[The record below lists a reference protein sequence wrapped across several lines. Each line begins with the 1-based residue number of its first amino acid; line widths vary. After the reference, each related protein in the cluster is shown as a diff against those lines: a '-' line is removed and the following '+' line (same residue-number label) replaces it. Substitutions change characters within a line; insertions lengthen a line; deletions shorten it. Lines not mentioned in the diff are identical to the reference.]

1 MSVISRIVPY
11 ATKALGYGKRIVKA
25 APDAIFGTGAEVAGA
40 AMRSAKGGAVTRAKA
55 GFKAL
60 EGMQKAGSF
69 WTRATANLGLIK
81 SMPLKYIR
89 AAKITGK
96 GFFGQAAAG
105 VKGLFKGLGKNM
117 PFIAAASTLLFEL
130 PNIWT
135 ATKEQG
141 IGQGVKEI
149 GKAGAR
155 LAGGAAGAAIGS
167 AICPGIG
174 TMIGWIAGDWLTG
187 KVVGKS
193 YSEQKAEA
201 EEALAQAQEQ
211 AQTMQPQGQ
220 VPFQGNPYNNPYNNP
235 YGMTNPMFDY
245 NLNYADPY
253 ANDIMMQNI
262 NFNQLA

>member
-1 MSVISRIVPY
+1 MSVISKIVPY
-11 ATKALGYGKRIVKA
+11 ATKALGYGKRVVKA
-25 APDAIFGTGAEVAGA
+25 APDAIFGTGAEVAGS
-40 AMRSAKGGAVTRAKA
+40 AMRATKGGAVTRAKA

-60 EGMQKAGSF
+60 EGMQKSGSF
-69 WTRATANLGLIK
+69 WTRATGNLGLIK
-81 SMPLKYIR
+81 SMPLN
-89 AAKITGK
+89 AAKAAKAAGK
-96 GFFGQAAAG
+96 GFFGQATAG

-117 PFIAAASTLLFEL
+117 PFLAAASTVLFEL

-135 ATKEQG
+135 ATNEQG
-141 IGQGVKEI
+141 IGQGVKEV

-174 TMIGWIAGDWLTG
+174 TMVGWFVGDWLTG

-193 YSEQKAEA
+193 YSEKKAEA
-201 EEALAQAQEQ
+201 EEALAQAQAQ
-211 AQTMQPQGQ
+211 AMQPQPQ
-220 VPFQGNPYNNPYNNP
+220 IPFQGNPYNNPYA
-235 YGMTNPMFDY
+235 MTNPMYDY
-245 NLNYADPY
+245 NSPY

>member
-1 MSVISRIVPY
+1 
-11 ATKALGYGKRIVKA
+11 
-25 APDAIFGTGAEVAGA
+25 
-40 AMRSAKGGAVTRAKA
+40 
-55 GFKAL
+55 
-60 EGMQKAGSF
+60 MQKSGSF
-69 WTRATANLGLIK
+69 WTRATGNLGLIK
-81 SMPLKYIR
+81 SMPLN
-89 AAKITGK
+89 AAKAAKAAGK
-96 GFFGQAAAG
+96 GFFGQATAG

-117 PFIAAASTLLFEL
+117 PFLAAASTLLFEL

-141 IGQGVKEI
+141 IGQGVKEV

-174 TMIGWIAGDWLTG
+174 TMVGWFVGDWLTG

-193 YSEQKAEA
+193 YSEKKAEA
-201 EEALAQAQEQ
+201 EEALAQAQAQ
-211 AQTMQPQGQ
+211 AMQPQPQ
-220 VPFQGNPYNNPYNNP
+220 IPFQGNPYNNPYA
-235 YGMTNPMFDY
+235 MTNPMYDY
-245 NLNYADPY
+245 NSPY